1 MGLLEKGFGTGEE
14 AAEVEL
20 LQKLL
25 QVSWVKRIWKLL
37 QANGSTHMCSTHEA
51 VPYVSAACSGC

>member
-1 MGLLEKGFGTGEE
+1 MGLLEKGFGSGEE

-25 QVSWVKRIWKLL
+25 QVSWLEE
-37 QANGSTHMCSTHEA
+37 M
-51 VPYVSAACSGC
+51 